1 MTTSPPAPFLDNT
14 APIPIDRPFTRREA
28 SAEGVSNRM
37 LAGWIQ
43 DGLVLNPIHGVLH
56 AAQLPDGLALRVACL
71 SLVVPEDAVVTD
83 RTAGWLHGAPMVL
96 APNDHL
102 RVPTVD
108 MFRPGPGYR
117 LRGRG
122 VRSGERTLHSGEV
135 VELDGV
141 RATSK
146 VRTTCDL
153 GMLLPRVHAFAGMC
167 SMMKV
172 ADFDRS
178 VLADQ
183 ADRRFKGYRWV
194 RQLRDLAPRV
204 DDRFQSPGECALALR
219 WGDHGNLPPYEPQ
232 YEVAGPAGS
241 YFLDLACVGLPYGAE
256 YDGSRWHGLERAGAD
271 EERRTWMSEHGERW
285 IIDVFGA
292 ADVYGPSQRAG
303 DRLMA
308 GIARARREFGARAW
322 SGQDRFA

>member
-1 MTTSPPAPFLDNT
+1 VSGRTIARLV
-14 APIPIDRPFTRREA
+14 RE
-28 SAEGVSNRM
+28 
-37 LAGWIQ
+37 
-43 DGLVLNPIHGVLH
+43 GLLLNPIHGVLH
-56 AAQLPDGLALRVACL
+56 AAQLPDGLALRVACVR
-71 SLVVPEDAVVTD
+71 LVVPEDAIVTD

-108 MFRPGPGYR
+108 MFRPDPGYR

-122 VRSGERTLHSGEV
+122 VRSGERSLLPDEIVEVDGIRVTSTL
-135 VELDGV
+135 
-141 RATSK
+141 
-146 VRTTCDL
+146 RTTCDL

-178 VLADQ
+178 FLADQ
-183 ADRRFKGYRWV
+183 ANRRFKGYRWV
-194 RQLRDLAPRV
+194 RQLRDLEPRV

-219 WGDHGNLPPYEPQ
+219 WDDHGNLPPYEPQ
-232 YEVAGPAGS
+232 FEVAGPGGS
-241 YFLDLACVGLPYGAE
+241 CYFLDLACLGLPYAAE
-256 YDGSRWHGLERAGAD
+256 YDGPRWHGLERTDAD
-271 EERRTWMSEHGERW
+271 ADRRTWMAEHGERW
-285 IIDVFGA
+285 IIDVFVA
-292 ADVYGPSQRAG
+292 ADVYGPGQRAG

-308 GIARARREFGARAW
+308 GIARARRQFGARAW

>member
-1 MTTSPPAPFLDNT
+1 MPFLDHT

-28 SAEGVSNRM
+28 LAEGVNSR
-37 LAGWIQ
+37 LIARWVRE
-43 DGLVLNPIHGVLH
+43 GLLLNPIRGVLH
-56 AAQLPDGLALRVACL
+56 AAHLSDGLELRVACL
-71 SLVVPEDAVVTD
+71 GLVVPADAIVTD

-102 RVPTVD
+102 RVPPVD
-108 MFRPGPGYR
+108 MFRPDPGYR

-122 VRSGERTLHSGEV
+122 VKSGERTLHPDEIVEV
-135 VELDGV
+135 DGI

-146 VRTTCDL
+146 LRTACDL

-183 ADRRFKGYRWV
+183 ANRRFKGYRWV
-194 RQLRDLAPRV
+194 RQLRELESRV
-204 DDRFQSPGECALALR
+204 DDRFQSPGECVLALR

-232 YEVAGPAGS
+232 FEVAGQSGS

-256 YDGSRWHGLERAGAD
+256 YDGPRWHGPERTDAD
-271 EERRTWMSEHGERW
+271 ADRRRWMSQHGERW
-285 IIDVFGA
+285 IIDVFVA
-292 ADVYGPSQRAG
+292 ADVYGPGQRAG

-322 SGQDRFA
+322 TGQDRFA